1 MKDGKRQEAALET
14 RQKLIDAMRSLLQEK
29 DADDIGIEE
38 ITVRAGVAKGTFYT
52 YFKRKE
58 DVVSVIAMES
68 YNVIKQA
75 AFNSTGGVYRQ
86 LCGYL
91 RDSAQIISK
100 NTLQIAQ
107 NWMKSVAAP
116 LPDERG
122 GVEKYRFDYDNIFE
136 MIKKA
141 VASGEL
147 QRDAP
152 CAAMTQGIM
161 NSYYGAVAVWCI
173 TKGEAELTEN
183 IENYCTY
190 ELKVQI
196 DNYRNSGI

>member
-1 MKDGKRQEAALET
+1 MGKRQEAAQET

-91 RDSAQIISK
+91 R
-100 NTLQIAQ
+100 
-107 NWMKSVAAP
+107 V
-116 LPDERG
+116 R
-122 GVEKYRFDYDNIFE
+122 
-136 MIKKA
+136 
-141 VASGEL
+141 
-147 QRDAP
+147 
-152 CAAMTQGIM
+152 AMWATQ
-161 NSYYGAVAVWCI
+161 S
-173 TKGEAELTEN
+173 
-183 IENYCTY
+183 
-190 ELKVQI
+190 
-196 DNYRNSGI
+196 